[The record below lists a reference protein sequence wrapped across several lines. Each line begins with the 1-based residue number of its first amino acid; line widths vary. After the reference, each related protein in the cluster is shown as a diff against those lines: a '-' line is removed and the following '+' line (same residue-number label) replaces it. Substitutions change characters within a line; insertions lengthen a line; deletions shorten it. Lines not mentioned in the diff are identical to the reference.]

1 MDSQSQSSSGLRVRL
16 SATGHTRLTLHLCR
30 VQDCDSALLAL
41 CQNMAARLKPSKPR
55 DMQKLWGMHIKP
67 DALQVKPVWFLLRH
81 EPEATKQS
89 WLAADVRTMTTLL
102 PQILVG
108 KQLMSV

>member
-1 MDSQSQSSSGLRVRL
+1 
-16 SATGHTRLTLHLCR
+16 
-30 VQDCDSALLAL
+30 
-41 CQNMAARLKPSKPR
+41 
-55 DMQKLWGMHIKP
+55 MHIKP
-67 DALQVKPVWFLLRH
+67 DELQVKPVWFLLRH

-89 WLAADVRTMTTLL
+89 WLAADVRTVTTLL